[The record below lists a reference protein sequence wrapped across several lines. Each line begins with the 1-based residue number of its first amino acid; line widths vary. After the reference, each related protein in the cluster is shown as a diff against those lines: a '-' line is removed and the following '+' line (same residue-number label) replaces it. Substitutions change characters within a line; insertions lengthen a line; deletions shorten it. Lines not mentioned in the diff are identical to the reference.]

1 MEQSSKADV
10 ITDVCLQSRYA
21 IGAKNEPDLQRA
33 EAATERN
40 LPVSVVG
47 DEAGIREFVA
57 QVGWGDGEGIGE
69 VAAAFDVQAA
79 VGSVG

>member
-1 MEQSSKADV
+1 MEQFSQADV

-33 EAATERN
+33 KAATKRD

-47 DEAGIREFVA
+47 DEAGFRKFVA
-57 QVGWGDGEGIGE
+57 QVGWGDGEGVGE
-69 VAAAFDVQAA
+69 VAAAFNVEAA
-79 VGSVG
+79 MRSIV